1 MDTFLNILGLAVL
14 VVGATWLVRWI
25 ASALR
30 GPRGEGAPPEEVL
43 EEARQAALKFES
55 DEISLERL
63 DGNRTFRQHAE
74 RLSKPDVPFKE
85 VAQLAQSPTSSIAAL
100 GLSAIAK
107 RDDVPEKWPDDAI
120 RSLPNAPFLVEPFIY
135 RALPEK
141 ARQG

>member
-43 EEARQAALKFES
+43 EEARQAALKFEW

-63 DGNRTFRQHAE
+63 DGTE
-74 RLSKPDVPFKE
+74 RSGNTP
-85 VAQLAQSPTSSIAAL
+85 S
-100 GLSAIAK
+100 G
-107 RDDVPEKWPDDAI
+107 
-120 RSLPNAPFLVEPFIY
+120 
-135 RALPEK
+135 
-141 ARQG
+141 